1 LSITASVLIGLVG
14 SVVTLGLFLL
24 SVTFRMG
31 EHSSRLQELEKWRDN
46 IRVDMHEI
54 SDLLFGLDKKLTEVK
69 TLVEERT
76 NRRQQDRP

>member
-1 LSITASVLIGLVG
+1 
-14 SVVTLGLFLL
+14 
-24 SVTFRMG
+24 MG